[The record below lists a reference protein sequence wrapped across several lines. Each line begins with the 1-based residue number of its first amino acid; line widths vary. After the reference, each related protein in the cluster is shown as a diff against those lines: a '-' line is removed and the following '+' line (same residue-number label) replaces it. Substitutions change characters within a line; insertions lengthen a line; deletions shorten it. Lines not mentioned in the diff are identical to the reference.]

1 MSPNSRAGLV
11 QLGVVAL
18 VAIAVVAVLV
28 SYPFVLRDIGDEAS
42 TSVSLSFS
50 DREIAG
56 GNGIVVDQTVVY
68 AARAL
73 IPEDESY
80 HVAVAPD
87 YAGGSDLTRDHVA
100 SYYRYFLMPRRPVQG
115 AGWIVCYGCD
125 VAEYGDRAEV
135 LWRLDE
141 DISIV
146 RVGS

>member
-1 MSPNSRAGLV
+1 MSPTSRAGAA

-18 VAIAVVAVLV
+18 VATAVIAVLV

-42 TSVSLSFS
+42 ISGSLSFS

-56 GNGIVVDQTVVY
+56 GNGIVVDQAVVY

-87 YAGGSDLTRDHVA
+87 YAGGTDLTRDHVA
-100 SYYRYFLMPRRPVQG
+100 SYFRYFLMPRRPVQG
-115 AGWIVCYGCD
+115 AAWIVCYGCD
-125 VAEYGDRAEV
+125 VAEYGDGAEV
-135 LWRLDE
+135 LWTGDE
-141 DISIV
+141 RISIV
-146 RVGS
+146 RVRA

>member
-11 QLGVVAL
+11 RLGVVAL

-42 TSVSLSFS
+42 TSGALSFS

-56 GNGIVVDQTVVY
+56 GNGIVVDQTVAY

-100 SYYRYFLMPRRPVQG
+100 SYFRYFLMPRRPVQG

-125 VAEYGDRAEV
+125 TAEYEDAEV
-135 LWRLDE
+135 LWTGPE

-146 RVGS
+146 RVRT

>member
-1 MSPNSRAGLV
+1 MSPTSRTGAA

-18 VAIAVVAVLV
+18 VATAVIAVLV

-42 TSVSLSFS
+42 TSGSLSFS

-56 GNGIVVDQTVVY
+56 GNGIVVDQAAVY

-73 IPEDESY
+73 ISEDESY

-125 VAEYGDRAEV
+125 VAEYGDDAEV
-135 LWRLDE
+135 LWTGDE
-141 DISIV
+141 GISIV
-146 RVGS
+146 RVRP

>member
-42 TSVSLSFS
+42 TSGSLSFS